1 MTVTLEFKEASARA
15 AIRGLRGLEQIAVML
30 ETYAPDVFPEVNERG
45 QKHFGRVMM
54 ESAAEAIRSAW
65 SSAIVEVE
73 NFPDDPASM
82 IEQRGKLRQA
92 LLEIAGEL
100 GAALVQQ
107 SPKDDKIIMDHVREA
122 HDIAKRALKSNLVGE

>member
-1 MTVTLEFKEASARA
+1 MTVTPEFKEASARA
-15 AIRGLRGLEQIAVML
+15 AIRGLRGLEQTAIML
-30 ETYAPDVFPEVNERG
+30 ETYAPDVFPEINEHG

-65 SSAIVEVE
+65 SNAIVEVE
-73 NFPDDPASM
+73 NFPDDPASL
-82 IEQRGKLRQA
+82 IDQRGKLRQA

-107 SPKDDKIIMDHVREA
+107 SPNDDKIIMDHVREA
-122 HDIAKRALKSNLVGE
+122 SEIAKRALKSNLVGE